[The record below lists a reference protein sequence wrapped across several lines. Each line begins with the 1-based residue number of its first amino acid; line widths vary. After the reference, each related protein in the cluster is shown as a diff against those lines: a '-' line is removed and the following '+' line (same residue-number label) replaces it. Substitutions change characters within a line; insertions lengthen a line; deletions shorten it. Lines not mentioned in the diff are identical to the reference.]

1 MRLCCAGRRVR
12 PHAERKMEA
21 VFAVPFY
28 AEGKFSFPSRKDG
41 PAFVR
46 MRPARC
52 GLPRRQSVPRAA
64 NCPALVTRARRAGPH
79 QRCGKEGFPIA
90 YIAQVLIWP
99 PVRCAAPLH
108 WPSGFDAAFRATVRP
123 ARSDAALAAGRGRT
137 QSGKWKRFSRFPFM
151 RMGDFPSHPGRD
163 GPALARARSAR
174 CGLPRHQSM
183 LRAANCPA
191 LVTRAWRA
199 GPSPVGTARK
209 DFRLR
214 MFRLGCP
221 CGAAGGAPRH
231 RGRRPGKGG
240 RKTAKCCF
248 PAGRVGRND
257 QWPAFRF
264 LRDQVA
270 PRKGRA
276 SRNSNVTLS

>member
-1 MRLCCAGRRVR
+1 MTRARRAGPSPAGDGKEDCKTADLALLPVFRYAAPLRWPQGAVARRS
-12 PHAERKMEA
+12 ETDA

-64 NCPALVTRARRAGPH
+64 NCPALVTRARRAGP
-79 QRCGKEGFPIA
+79 
-90 YIAQVLIWP
+90 
-99 PVRCAAPLH
+99 
-108 WPSGFDAAFRATVRP
+108 
-123 ARSDAALAAGRGRT
+123 
-137 QSGKWKRFSRFPFM
+137 
-151 RMGDFPSHPGRD
+151 
-163 GPALARARSAR
+163 
-174 CGLPRHQSM
+174 
-183 LRAANCPA
+183 
-191 LVTRAWRA
+191 
-199 GPSPVGTARK
+199 SPVGTARK

-221 CGAAGGAPRH
+221 CGAPRR

-240 RKTAKCCF
+240 RKAAKSCF

-257 QWPAFRF
+257 QWPAFRL

-276 SRNSNVTLS
+276 SRNSTVTQS